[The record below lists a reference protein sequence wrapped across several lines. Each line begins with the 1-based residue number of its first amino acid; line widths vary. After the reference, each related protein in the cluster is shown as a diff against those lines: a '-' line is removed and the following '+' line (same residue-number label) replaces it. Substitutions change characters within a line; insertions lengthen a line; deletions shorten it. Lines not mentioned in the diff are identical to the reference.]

1 MEIDISNEDCIAGLY
16 TLEDKSVDF
25 AFSDP
30 PYNVGKDYGDYKDN
44 MPEEDYLNMIKEVI
58 RHYKRIT
65 KKGFAIYTDW
75 KHLKQFWDLIP
86 EAEPIIIFKRSSG
99 VISSPLNIVQHH
111 HIILITAKCLKKNLK
126 SIWDDIRLLGEGY
139 LFNEERYGNHPAQ
152 TSLKATKRIIEYFT
166 EENDYVVDCFNGI
179 GTTSTACKQ
188 LNRNFIGF
196 DINEDYCKIAKQ
208 RIKQETVGDFLSP
221 KGESLIPI
229 KSNI

>member
-1 MEIDISNEDCIAGLY
+1 MEIDISNEDCIAGLS

-30 PYNVGKDYGDYKDN
+30 PYNVGKDYGNYKDN
-44 MPEEDYLNMIKEVI
+44 MREKDYLNMIKEFI
-58 RHYKRIT
+58 HHYKRIT

-99 VISSPLNIVQHH
+99 VISSPLNIVQNHY
-111 HIILITAKCLKKNLK
+111 IILITAKCLKKNIK
-126 SIWDDIRLLGEGY
+126 SMWDNIRLIRDGY
-139 LFNEERYGNHPAQ
+139 LFNEERYGNRPAQ

-221 KGESLIPI
+221 KGESLIAI
-229 KSNI
+229 NQN